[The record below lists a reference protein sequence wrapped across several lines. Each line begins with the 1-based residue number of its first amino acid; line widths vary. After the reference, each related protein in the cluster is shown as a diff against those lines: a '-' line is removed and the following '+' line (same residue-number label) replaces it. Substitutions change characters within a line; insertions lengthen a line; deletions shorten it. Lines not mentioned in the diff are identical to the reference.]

1 MSVFALL
8 ASALISLRVSISSS
22 LFMVAVSVPSL
33 MILSSVVIIITSFLP
48 VGCCLCLDFPSVVV
62 YDVMQEGLCFFF
74 NRPLL

>member
-33 MILSSVVIIITSFLP
+33 MILSSVVMMICSLSA
-48 VGCCLCLDFPSVVV
+48 C
-62 YDVMQEGLCFFF
+62 
-74 NRPLL
+74 RLLFVP